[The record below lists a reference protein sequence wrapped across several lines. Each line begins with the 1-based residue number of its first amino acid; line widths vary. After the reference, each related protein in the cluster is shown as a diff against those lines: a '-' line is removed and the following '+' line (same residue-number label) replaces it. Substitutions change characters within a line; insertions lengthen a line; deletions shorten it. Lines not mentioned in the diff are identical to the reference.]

1 MEYEDVLRQYLG
13 EFGRYQKLAA
23 VLIILVGPSVGA
35 TMFAQAFLAATPEH
49 HCRLYHNDSSG
60 MYGHPSGRLNVS
72 VPMENVDGTWRF
84 SSCLMYNGTDGTATG
99 VTSCNHGW
107 EYDQSIYHSTV
118 VTDYDLVCGRHWLK
132 VLGQSIF
139 MVGVSAGGLI
149 SGTTSDRFGRRPT
162 VLACILLQLSS
173 GLAAAFTKDFIAFVV
188 LRLLA
193 GGAANGLFYVG
204 LTLAI
209 EVIGSSKRNA
219 VGMTISL
226 SWAVGTV
233 VLGGLAYFLR
243 DWWSLQLAL
252 ALLSAPLLSYWW
264 LLPESPRWL
273 LSNNRTEEARVNIQK
288 AAKFN
293 KVTIPDDVYDKLT
306 IPKDKEPGKKSKK
319 YSLID
324 LFRGPRLRM
333 STITMSSV
341 WFATVAVYYALII
354 GSADLAGDPYLNF
367 VLGALLEIGLSL
379 VGLVAMEKWG
389 RRPVVGG
396 YLFLSGAACLAVA
409 ATPTAMQE
417 VIRYLSLVG
426 RCSIGVA
433 FTTLTVYTP
442 EVFPTVVRTMGV
454 GVANMSSR
462 VGGILSPFV
471 SLLADVWP
479 PLPMLTFGVL
489 STLGGA
495 GVFSLPETF
504 GIPLPDTLED
514 AENLG
519 REQKTKVDKEEKS
532 TEAERDRDLSYIG
545 PVVVSGHVFWDN
557 EFFYWNHTSEN
568 VDIRIS
574 G

>member
-1 MEYEDVLRQYLG
+1 MDYEDVLRQYLG

-23 VLIILVGPSVGA
+23 VLLVLVGPSVGA
-35 TMFAQAFLAATPEH
+35 TMFAQAFLAATPPH
-49 HCRLYHNDSSG
+49 HCRLHQNDSSATP
-60 MYGHPSGRLNVS
+60 GHLSERLNFS
-72 VPMENVDGTWRF
+72 VPMEYVDGTWRYN
-84 SSCLMYNGTDGTATG
+84 SCLMYNGTGGTSAGNNRT
-99 VTSCNHGW
+99 VTSCRHGW
-107 EYDQSIYHSTV
+107 EYDQSVYHSTV
-118 VTDYDLVCGRHWLK
+118 VTDYDLVCERHWLK
-132 VLGQSIF
+132 ELGQSIF

-162 VLACILLQLSS
+162 VLACIVLQLSV
-173 GLAAAFTKDFIAFVV
+173 GLAAAFTKDFFSFLV

-233 VLGGLAYFLR
+233 CLGGLAYFLR

-252 ALLSAPLLSYWW
+252 AVMSAPLLSYWW

-273 LSNNRTEEARVNIQK
+273 LSNKRNEEAKISIQK

-293 KVTIPDDVYDKLT
+293 KVTIPDEVYEEVTK
-306 IPKDKEPGKKSKK
+306 PKDEEPGEKSKK
-319 YSLID
+319 YNLID
-324 LFRGPRLRM
+324 LFRGPGLRM
-333 STITMSSV
+333 ITITMSLV
-341 WFATVAVYYALII
+341 WFATVSVYYALII

-379 VGLVAMEKWG
+379 VGLVAMAKWG

-396 YLFLSGAACLAVA
+396 FLFLTGAACLAVA
-409 ATPTAMQE
+409 ATPADRQD
-417 VIRYLSLVG
+417 VIRYVSLLG
-426 RCSIGVA
+426 RCAVGVA
-433 FTTLTVYTP
+433 FTTLTVYSP

-462 VGGILSPFV
+462 TGGILSPFV
-471 SLLADVWP
+471 SLLADVWA

-489 STLGGA
+489 CTLGGA

-504 GIPLPDTLED
+504 GIRLPDTLED
-514 AENLG
+514 GEKLGLG
-519 REQKTKVDKEEKS
+519 RRQQTKIDVIEKS
-532 TEAERDRDLSYIG
+532 TKSERDRDLSYIG
-545 PVVVSGHVFWDN
+545 PVVVSGHVIWDN
-557 EFFYWNHTSEN
+557 DFFYLT
-568 VDIRIS
+568 
-574 G
+574 